1 MRCRAARKRIS
12 ALGGPID
19 RALEPA
25 LSDHLSS
32 CPGCAEE
39 YRRHCALLA
48 RLADGMPLPPFRE
61 LAPSVLAALPVRR
74 FAWDNAWRWGVAAAL
89 VLGALSVGYLMGGH
103 WFSISPAPS
112 PGGMAST
119 YQEALSGLPSGS
131 VEIAYVSMVSP
142 ASNPGETR

>member
-12 ALGGPID
+12 ALGGPVHG
-19 RALEPA
+19 ALDPA

-39 YRRHCALLA
+39 FRRHGVLLA
-48 RLADGMPLPPFRE
+48 QLAGGMPLPPFRD
-61 LAPSVLAALPVRR
+61 LAPSVLAALPARR
-74 FAWDNAWRWGVAAAL
+74 VAWDLAWRWGVAAVL
-89 VLGALSVGYLMGGH
+89 VVGALSLGYLMGGH
-103 WFSISPAPS
+103 WFSPSAAPS

-131 VEIAYVSMVSP
+131 VEIAYLSVVSP
-142 ASNPGETR
+142 ASNPGEAR